1 MTEEKIIPMTEGS
14 DDKAKSNVEE
24 QEKKA
29 SQLGRD
35 MMGQLEKAIEDGL
48 HPAAGAM
55 LMADLAAA
63 VCVNGEI
70 AGISMVTDALSRH
83 IRERLDG
90 EAKAREAVQES
101 LDKQGDAD
109 SSGNS

>member
-1 MTEEKIIPMTEGS
+1 MTEEKIVPMTEGS
-14 DDKAKSNVEE
+14 EDEAKKNIEE
-24 QEKKA
+24 QEQKG

-35 MMGQLEKAIEDGL
+35 IMGQLEKAMEDGL

-70 AGISMVTDALSRH
+70 AGISMITDALSRH
-83 IRERLDG
+83 IRERLDN
-90 EAKAREAVQES
+90 ETKAHEAVGKE
-101 LDKQGDAD
+101 LEKEETKE
-109 SSGNS
+109 NTE

>member
-1 MTEEKIIPMTEGS
+1 MTEEKIVPMTEGS
-14 DDKAKSNVEE
+14 EDEAKKNIEE
-24 QEKKA
+24 QEQKA

-35 MMGQLEKAIEDGL
+35 IMGQLEKAMEDGL

-70 AGISMVTDALSRH
+70 AGISMITDALSRH
-83 IRERLDG
+83 IRERLDN
-90 EAKAREAVQES
+90 ETKAHEAVGKE
-101 LDKQGDAD
+101 LEKEEKKE
-109 SSGNS
+109 NTE

>member
-1 MTEEKIIPMTEGS
+1 MTEEKIVPMTEGS
-14 DDKAKSNVEE
+14 EDEAKKNIEE
-24 QEKKA
+24 QEQKA

-35 MMGQLEKAIEDGL
+35 IMGQLEKAMEDGL

-70 AGISMVTDALSRH
+70 AGISMITDALSRH
-83 IRERLDG
+83 IRERLDN
-90 EAKAREAVQES
+90 ETKAHEAVGKE
-101 LDKQGDAD
+101 LEKEETKE
-109 SSGNS
+109 NTE

>member
-14 DDKAKSNVEE
+14 DDEANNNVKE
-24 QEKKA
+24 QEDKA

-35 MMGQLEKAIEDGL
+35 IMGQLEKAMEDGL

-70 AGISMVTDALSRH
+70 AGISMITDALSRH
-83 IRERLDG
+83 IRERLDN
-90 EAKAREAVQES
+90 EAKANAAVQEAV
-101 LDKQGDAD
+101 DKQGDAD